1 MLISVITVCRNAE
14 KMMDK
19 TLKSVLAMNFTDF
32 EHIIIDGASEDGTLA
47 VIDKYSAEY
56 AKKGINL
63 TILSEPDSGIY
74 DAMNKGIR
82 MAQGDWVMLLNAG
95 DAYHDGN
102 VFNEIEQAT
111 RRFRVDI
118 LAGNMIFQE
127 GYLGR
132 VYRSRKTN
140 RMKEEMA
147 LMHPTMCVRR
157 ELYEAKPFSLDY
169 KISGDYEWS
178 LYHYLHDAK
187 IEIIDIIMVDFDGNG
202 ISNKNRELAC
212 RENFQ
217 IQRKYGLIGNDNPPR
232 KPNIKSRIY
241 KRIAYVKPLAKLYYK
256 CASRTRSDIY
266 YLDN

>member
-1 MLISVITVCRNAE
+1 MLISVVTVCRNAE
-14 KMMDK
+14 KMIEK
-19 TLKSVLAMNFTDF
+19 TIKSVLAMEFTDF
-32 EHIIIDGASEDGTLA
+32 EHIIIDGASEDGTMS
-47 VIDKYSAEY
+47 VIDRYAGEY
-56 AKKGINL
+56 AKKGIAFSV
-63 TILSEPDSGIY
+63 ISEPDGGIY
-74 DAMNKGIR
+74 DAMNKGIK
-82 MAQGDWVMLLNAG
+82 MAQGDWIMLLNAG

-147 LMHPTMCVRR
+147 LMHATMCVKR
-157 ELYEAKPFSLDY
+157 ELYEAKPFSTEY

-178 LYHYLHDAK
+178 LYYYLNDAK

-202 ISNKNRELAC
+202 VSNKNKNLA
-212 RENFQ
+212 RLENYQ
-217 IQRKYGLIGNDNPPR
+217 IQRKYGLLGNDKPPR

-241 KRIAYVKPLAKLYYK
+241 KKIAYVKPLAKLYYK
-256 CASRTRSDIY
+256 YANRTRSDIY
-266 YLDN
+266 YLE